1 MSNVKETEYYKKV
14 NQVVDNLYASG
25 LISNGSGYCLSMSDI
40 VYKLLYKE
48 GIKSKLV
55 ECSLMITLKNP
66 PGLFLMGYTGFHEID
81 YDPENKMENHIVCI
95 TETEVPILIDTSISN
110 IDRKIKYICEPIE
123 SKCESANMCE
133 FDFETSS
140 WLYQQK
146 PESELPDLHQKSI
159 VDRINQDNQFKK
171 QISFIQKFLIVLLG
185 VSSLNLIRGSYDF
198 YQTYFNRYN
207 NWGPSKSLN
216 K

>member
-140 WLYQQK
+140 WL
-146 PESELPDLHQKSI
+146 
-159 VDRINQDNQFKK
+159 
-171 QISFIQKFLIVLLG
+171 
-185 VSSLNLIRGSYDF
+185 
-198 YQTYFNRYN
+198 
-207 NWGPSKSLN
+207 
-216 K
+216 

>member
-14 NQVVDNLYASG
+14 KQVVDNLYASG
-25 LISNGSGYCLSMSDI
+25 LISSGSGYCLSMSDI

-48 GIKSKLV
+48 GIKSKLI
-55 ECSLMITLKNP
+55 ECSLMVTLKNP
-66 PGLFLMGYTGFHEID
+66 PGLFLMGYSGFHEID

-123 SKCESANMCE
+123 NKSESANICE

-146 PESELPDLHQKSI
+146 PESELPNLHQKSI
-159 VDRINQDNQFKK
+159 IDRINQDNQFKR

-198 YQTYFNRYN
+198 YQTYLNRHN
-207 NWGPSKSLN
+207 DWGPPKSLN
-216 K
+216 R